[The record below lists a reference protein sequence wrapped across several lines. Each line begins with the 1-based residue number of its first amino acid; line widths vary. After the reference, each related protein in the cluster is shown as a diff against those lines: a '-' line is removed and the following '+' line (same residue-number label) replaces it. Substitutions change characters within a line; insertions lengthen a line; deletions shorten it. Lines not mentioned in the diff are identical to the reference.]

1 MVAINF
7 PDNPS
12 VGQEFFAG
20 QTTWSWTGQYWK
32 VLRIT
37 PTGPTGAI
45 GPTGPAGNFSTAEA
59 TPPSNPNPGQAWFNS
74 NNGKVYVYYD
84 SYWVEVGAAPVGPT
98 GPAGAAGPLGPT
110 GPAGSDA
117 TATGPTGPTGPT
129 GATGPAQ
136 PGPTGPAGPI
146 GKFQP
151 SDTAPTLPQTGDGW
165 FNTQNLRL
173 YVYTDGYWV
182 ETATANFG
190 PTGATGPAVTGPT
203 GAASTVPGPT
213 GPTGPQGPTG
223 ATGAASTVPGPTG
236 PAGGPTG
243 PTGARGPTGPTGP
256 TGAVS
261 TTPGPTGPTGAAA
274 PQVETFRNI
283 IINGAMQVAQRAT
296 TATAITS
303 ANSPGYY
310 TVDRWSFGG
319 DGSFGTWN
327 LEQSNDAPAYNGFSK
342 SVKMTCTA
350 AVSSLSSDTFLVLE
364 QKIEGKALQ
373 HLSKGK
379 LGSRDT
385 SISFWVKASQ
395 TGTYVVELFDHD
407 NARHATKTYSVTAV
421 DTWEQKSISINGD
434 LSGVLDNDNQ
444 TSMHLAFMLLA
455 GTNYTSGSA
464 TNNWAPYVFAN
475 RAPGQVNLGAAAQN
489 YIAITGVQFEA
500 NSTATPF
507 EHRNHSVE
515 LDLCMRYCER
525 SAQNAGVALTVASAG
540 YPGFYYKA
548 RKRVA
553 PSITASFTVGTGATF
568 LASEDSH
575 VQLTSHSTAARYS
588 FIAEAEL

>member
-1 MVAINF
+1 MAAIDF
-7 PDNPS
+7 PDNPT

-20 QTTWSWTGQYWK
+20 DTTWQWTGAYWR

-45 GPTGPAGNFSTAEA
+45 GPTGPAGNFSTAA
-59 TPPSNPNPGQAWFNS
+59 NTPPSNAVLGQAWFNA
-74 NNGKVYVYYD
+74 NTGKVYVYYD
-84 SYWVEVGAAPVGPT
+84 GYWVEVGAAPIGPT
-98 GPAGAAGPLGPT
+98 GPSGDL
-110 GPAGSDA
+110 
-117 TATGPTGPTGPT
+117 GPTGPTGPIGAASNVTGPT
-129 GATGPAQ
+129 GALGPTGPTGPAQ
-136 PGPTGPAGPI
+136 PGPTGPVGPI

-151 SDTAPTLPQTGDGW
+151 SDTAPTSAQIGDGW

-173 YVYTDGYWV
+173 YVYADGYWV

-190 PTGATGPAVTGPT
+190 PTGPTGPAVTGPT
-203 GAASTVPGPT
+203 GAASAVPGPT
-213 GPTGPQGPTG
+213 GPTGAVGATGPTG
-223 ATGAASTVPGPTG
+223 PASTVPGPTG
-236 PAGGPTG
+236 PSGGPTG
-243 PTGARGPTGPTGP
+243 ATGSRGPTGPTGP

-283 IINGAMQVAQRAT
+283 IINGGMQVAQRAA
-296 TATAITS
+296 TATGITS
-303 ANSPGYY
+303 ASTAQYY
-310 TVDRWSFGG
+310 TVDRWNFIGA
-319 DGSFGTWN
+319 GSFGTWS
-327 LEQSNDAPAYNGFSK
+327 LEQSNDAPQYNGHSK
-342 SVKMTCTA
+342 SVKATCTTA
-350 AVSSLSSDTFLVLE
+350 TGALSADTFLVLR

-379 LGSRDT
+379 VGSRDV

-395 TGTYVVELFDHD
+395 AGTYTVELFDYD
-407 NARHATKTYSVTAV
+407 NTRHVTKTYTVTTAN
-421 DTWEQKSISINGD
+421 TWEQKSIGIVGD

-455 GTNYTSGSA
+455 GTDYTSGSI
-464 TNNWAPYVFAN
+464 TNTWAPVAVQN
-475 RAPGQVNLGAAAQN
+475 TAPGQVNVGSSAQN
-489 YIAITGVQFEA
+489 YLAVTGVQLEA
-500 NSTATPF
+500 NTTATPF
-507 EHRNHSVE
+507 EHRNHLVE

-540 YPGFYYKA
+540 YPGFYYKV

-553 PSITASFTVGTGATF
+553 PSITATFTVGTGATF
-568 LASEDSH
+568 LATEDSH

-588 FIAEAEL
+588 FLAEAEL